1 MTAALRSHQRWKR
14 LAASGA
20 RRDGRHERGRHMYVS
35 IRQYRSDDVQEVA
48 RRAQG
53 GFVPIVRDVAGFSA
67 YYIVDG
73 GEGTFTTITVAEDK
87 AGVEEFVN
95 KAREWVRE
103 NAADL
108 VDGAPT
114 VTNGEVVAH
123 G

>member
-1 MTAALRSHQRWKR
+1 
-14 LAASGA
+14 
-20 RRDGRHERGRHMYVS
+20 MYVS

-48 RRAQG
+48 RRAQD

-87 AGVEEFVN
+87 AGVEDSVN
-95 KAREWVRE
+95 KASEWVRE